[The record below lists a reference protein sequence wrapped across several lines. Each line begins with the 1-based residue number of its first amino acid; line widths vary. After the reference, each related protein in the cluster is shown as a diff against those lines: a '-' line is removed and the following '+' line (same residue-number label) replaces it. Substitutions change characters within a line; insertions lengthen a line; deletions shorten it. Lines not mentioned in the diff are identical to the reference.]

1 MFSSKSVLY
10 LKNNI
15 DFPPVNDS
23 LDDGLLAAGGD
34 LSEQRLLKAYKSGI
48 FPWYSELTP
57 ILWYSPKER
66 CIFKPDTFKVSHSLK
81 QKIQKN
87 FFKITLDQDF
97 TGVILSCAHT
107 RRRHETGTW
116 ILPEMIEAYTQ
127 LHQSGYAHSV
137 EVWHEELLVGGLYG
151 VSLGRAFFGESMF
164 HKLPD
169 ASKAALHYLCKWL
182 LERNFQ
188 FIDAQM
194 ETEHLLS
201 LGAYTI
207 SRDEYLIMLDE
218 ALKHETIR
226 GNWNII

>member
-1 MFSSKSVLY
+1 MFSDKSVLY
-10 LKNNI
+10 LRNNI
-15 DFPPVNDS
+15 DFPPVKDS

-34 LSEQRLLKAYKSGI
+34 LSEQRLLHAYKNGI
-48 FPWYSELTP
+48 FPWYSELSP
-57 ILWYSPKER
+57 ILWYSPKDR
-66 CIFKPDTFKVSHSLK
+66 CIFKPETFKISHSLK
-81 QKIQKN
+81 QKLQKK

-97 TGVILSCAHT
+97 SGVILSCANT
-107 RRRHETGTW
+107 SRKYESGTW
-116 ILPEMIEAYTQ
+116 ILPEMIKAYTQ
-127 LHQSGYAHSV
+127 LYQSGYAHSV
-137 EVWHEELLVGGLYG
+137 EVWHEEFLVGGLYG

-169 ASKAALHYLCKWL
+169 ASKAALHYLCNWL
-182 LERNFQ
+182 LERNFK

-207 SRDEYLIMLDE
+207 SRDEYLVMLDE
-218 ALKHETIR
+218 ALKHETIK